1 MIDAEALGKSFY
13 EVGVAL
19 GNAMNYA
26 IETINSV
33 DWSTLAKNW
42 SELVDTCDS
51 YQNHRKTKS
60 YRKHERPILTAEE
73 YATKSN
79 NWLHMHGYPTR
90 RRGGKRKCQ

>member
-13 EVGVAL
+13 DFGVAI

-33 DWSTLAKNW
+33 DWSALAK
-42 SELVDTCDS
+42 E
-51 YQNHRKTKS
+51 YQRYQDNQKHTV
-60 YRKHERPILTAEE
+60 YRKHERPVLTAEE
-73 YATKSN
+73 YVTKSN